1 MQIQKTLLL
10 EILINQFIP
19 ENFSF
24 LGSEDILNSTQ
35 LFPNGKILDKT
46 LSHLLDATK
55 PVPII
60 NHQVNTEQE
69 KGPPIPTTSDASW
82 LFDILDLTGIQDW
95 PSDLQKQAK
104 ELFTKHQALF
114 SKDDMDLGRTNLV
127 KHKIVLTDPEP
138 FKEKFRSIPPQLYSE
153 VRNHLNEMLKLGA
166 IRKSCSPWA
175 SAIVLVRKKN
185 GKLRFCIDLRKLNAR
200 TKKDSYALLGLNK
213 HLIILEVLQSFQL

>member
-1 MQIQKTLLL
+1 MHCIAEPLQKSKLPEGLSFDANLYVDILQGSKRVHVIIQNTTDDIIELPAKTIVCNLSLANL
-10 EILINQFIP
+10 VPKLVADPKDFTVGDLNQSFIP

-69 KGPPIPTTSDASW
+69 KGSSTPTTSDASW

-95 PSDLQKQAK
+95 PPDLQKQAK

-114 SKDDMDLGRTNLV
+114 SKD
-127 KHKIVLTDPEP
+127 EP
-138 FKEKFRSIPPQLYSE
+138 
-153 VRNHLNEMLKLGA
+153 
-166 IRKSCSPWA
+166 
-175 SAIVLVRKKN
+175 
-185 GKLRFCIDLRKLNAR
+185 
-200 TKKDSYALLGLNK
+200 T
-213 HLIILEVLQSFQL
+213 